1 MQTRASQGQRRG
13 MANIQGAALPG
24 ASPPSAASPFPP
36 GGPSPPP
43 PSRSRPHK
51 ESEFADSQRLNKN
64 RAPGHLRPPLLLLL
78 FAALFLL
85 GKSPSTPISTSSAES
100 LRLLLQLLL
109 LSPCALVDGLPLAS
123 VGPHQLLM
131 ADLQELEGLLGLA
144 PKTASKAE
152 AVYYSQNSLAAS
164 SALPASGCPFLS
176 GWKSSRCRFSF
187 PFKVCITGSDGSM
200 DRLLVGAG
208 ISKKAHISSRL
219 ILTLKV

>member
-13 MANIQGAALPG
+13 MANIQGAALLG

-36 GGPSPPP
+36 CGPSPPP

-51 ESEFADSQRLNKN
+51 ESSLADSQRTKTGR
-64 RAPGHLRPPLLLLL
+64 RAICARRSSSCFLRRSSSSESPPITHP
-78 FAALFLL
+78 F
-85 GKSPSTPISTSSAES
+85 STSSAECVG
-100 LRLLLQLLL
+100 LLLQLLL

-152 AVYYSQNSLAAS
+152 AVSYSQNSLAAS